1 MSFDHLRATYFEE
14 CAELLESAYAQL
26 AALAQ
31 GREDADTVHAL
42 FRAIHSIKGGGG
54 AFGFGRLVGLAH
66 AMETL
71 LDLLRD
77 GTIAFTPELV
87 TLMLRGTDALAD
99 LLAAERDGAA
109 APPGLEAELTEAFL
123 AAAARHR
130 RAGEPRGGKRPPAA
144 AAACDT
150 GWRLRFRPH
159 PAMFRNANE
168 PLLLVRELRRLGPV
182 AVAAERAAC
191 RPWSGWRPRMPT
203 SPGPSS

>member
-123 AAAARHR
+123 AAAAGTG
-130 RAGEPRGGKRPPAA
+130 APASPAA
-144 AAACDT
+144 AP
-150 GWRLRFRPH
+150 RLPQRLATPAGGYGSGLIRPCS
-159 PAMFRNANE
+159 E
-168 PLLLVRELRRLGPV
+168 T
-182 AVAAERAAC
+182 
-191 RPWSGWRPRMPT
+191 PT
-203 SPGPSS
+203 SHSCWCGSCAAWGR